1 MIKYKVKPTCYYY
14 CSFSLYVKRE
24 EIGRDYQKMYKY
36 IELIMAPIETA
47 ITESITERITESIEQ
62 IEDSLMSLREDEH
75 EIYLC
80 VVKSEIESFFNDLSN
95 SFNNSFSNYLT
106 NSFSNDLNNDFIHE
120 PKLDIYKDDT
130 CVVCIENKPNI
141 LFCNCGHLVVCEKC
155 YHNLENT
162 NYHKCPKCRKLN
174 ITVRRIL

>member
-1 MIKYKVKPTCYYY
+1 MIKYEANPTCYYY

-24 EIGRDYQKMYKY
+24 EMGRNYQKMYKY
-36 IELIMAPIETA
+36 IELIMTPIETA
-47 ITESITERITESIEQ
+47 ITERITEKLTESIEQ
-62 IEDSLMSLREDEH
+62 IGDSLMDLRDYEH

-80 VVKSEIESFFNDLSN
+80 VVKSEINSLDNDLSN
-95 SFNNSFSNYLT
+95 SFTNYLT
-106 NSFSNDLNNDFIHE
+106 NDLSNDFIHE
-120 PKLDIYKDDT
+120 PKLDIYKEDT

-162 NYHKCPKCRKLN
+162 NYNKCKCPKCRKIN
-174 ITVRRIL
+174 ITVRRVL

>member
-1 MIKYKVKPTCYYY
+1 MIKYEANPTCYYY

-24 EIGRDYQKMYKY
+24 EMGRNYQKMYKY
-36 IELIMAPIETA
+36 IELIMTPIETA
-47 ITESITERITESIEQ
+47 ITERITEKLTESIEQ
-62 IEDSLMSLREDEH
+62 IGDSLMDLRDYEH

-80 VVKSEIESFFNDLSN
+80 VVKSEINSLDNDLSN
-95 SFNNSFSNYLT
+95 SFTNYLT
-106 NSFSNDLNNDFIHE
+106 NDLSNDFIHE
-120 PKLDIYKDDT
+120 TKLDIYKEDT

-162 NYHKCPKCRKLN
+162 NYNKCKCPKCRKIN
-174 ITVRRIL
+174 ITVRRVL